1 VFAVVPH
8 AVDTP
13 MVQQVMA
20 RGDEAGPV
28 VAVLRRVA
36 EGPGLATPEGVA
48 REIWQLVQDG
58 SHAGET
64 IDVGAV
70 PR

>member
-13 MVQQVMA
+13 MVQEVLA
-20 RGDEAGPV
+20 RGDDAGPV
-28 VAVLRRVA
+28 AAVLRGVA

-58 SHAGET
+58 THAGET
-64 IDVGAV
+64 VHIGAV